1 MRPQSV
7 LSLFSGIAIYE
18 GSGKMGEV
26 VNWNEKRFRKTSFE
40 EKLEELF
47 WFA

>member
-7 LSLFSGIAIYE
+7 LPSFLGIAIYE
-18 GSGKMGEV
+18 GSRKIGEV
-26 VNWNEKRFRKTSFE
+26 AKWNEKRFRKTSFE
-40 EKLEELF
+40 EKWEEFF